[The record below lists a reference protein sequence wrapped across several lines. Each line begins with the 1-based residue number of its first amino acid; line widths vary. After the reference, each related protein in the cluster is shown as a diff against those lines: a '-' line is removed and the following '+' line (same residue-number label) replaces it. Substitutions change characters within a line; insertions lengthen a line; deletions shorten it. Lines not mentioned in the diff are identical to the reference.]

1 MFFIV
6 LCQQKIGIGIILT
19 LIHSGSFLL
28 MGFFLTILQQSMHKQ
43 VWEVEWE

>member
-6 LCQQKIGIGIILT
+6 LCRQKVEVGIILI

-28 MGFFLTILQQSMHKQ
+28 MGFFLTILQQYMHKQ
-43 VWEVEWE
+43 G